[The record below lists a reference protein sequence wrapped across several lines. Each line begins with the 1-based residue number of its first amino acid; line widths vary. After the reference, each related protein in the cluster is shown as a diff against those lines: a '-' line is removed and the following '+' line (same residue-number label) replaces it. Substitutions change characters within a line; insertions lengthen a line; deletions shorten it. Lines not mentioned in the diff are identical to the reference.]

1 MNMDEELKLEDME
14 DEQSLRDES
23 GKLNNISLLENSD
36 SRSAQTKKRKIKKIY
51 RGKRQSV
58 QVI

>member
-1 MNMDEELKLEDME
+1 MNMNEELKLEDME
-14 DEQSLRDES
+14 DEQSIRDES
-23 GKLNNISLLENSD
+23 GKLNILSPLENSD
-36 SRSAQTKKRKIKKIY
+36 ARSAQTKKRKIKKIY

>member
-1 MNMDEELKLEDME
+1 MNMNEDLKLEDME
-14 DEQSLRDES
+14 DEQSIRDES
-23 GKLNNISLLENSD
+23 GKLNILSPLENSD
-36 SRSAQTKKRKIKKIY
+36 DRSPQTKKRKIKKIY

>member
-1 MNMDEELKLEDME
+1 MDEELKLEDME
-14 DEQSLRDES
+14 DEESLKDES
-23 GKLNNISLLENSD
+23 GNLIILKSLENSD
-36 SRSAQTKKRKIKKIY
+36 VRSPQAKKRKIKKIY

>member
-1 MNMDEELKLEDME
+1 MNMDEELKLEDLE
-14 DEQSLRDES
+14 DGQSIGDES
-23 GKLNNISLLENSD
+23 GKLNILSPIENSD
-36 SRSAQTKKRKIKKIY
+36 ARSAQTKKRKIKKIY